1 MIELI
6 NKAANYAAEKT
17 NEVMTTAIAQAYAD
31 GYRDGY
37 KDREEEIPVDLRGNK
52 TEFVDLGLPSGTLW
66 STDYKKDGD
75 ELKYLPYEIAA
86 SLQLPTEEQWNEL
99 KDNCKWHYELTSFYD
114 QSRNDYIYPL
124 TKAYCVGPNGNT
136 IEFQVTGYIKIP
148 EKVIE
153 SDSVWFW
160 LNDEN
165 NDNEKNAITIYNSQE
180 CYNSVSFVEIL
191 KTSKF
196 SGYKLPVRLVRN
208 K

>member
-99 KDNCKWHYELTSFYD
+99 KDNCKWHYKLKSRYD
-114 QSRNDYIYPL
+114 QSRKDSIYPL

-148 EKVIE
+148 EKVIN

-165 NDNEKNAITIYNSQE
+165 NDKEKKAIKLYNPDVYNNNATKVI
-180 CYNSVSFVEIL
+180 IL
-191 KTSKF
+191 KTKF